1 MSVIIVLVGGL
12 LLFANPDLR
21 QDTYRAEL
29 GVSSL
34 SGSASSG
41 SESIKGGTLVGWGV
55 SLTGEYR
62 DETPLRH
69 SLGLQRYESNTK
81 SLEFYT
87 LGLDYVF
94 QWPERPLQFA
104 FGAEAGSVQL
114 LPKGMN
120 SIDAGTAK
128 LGWELHG
135 EAMHYFVFRNQ
146 LVHAYVRPA
155 WRVYQPELEAGGI
168 TEKFNAGGL
177 SLTGGMGI
185 QF

>member
-1 MSVIIVLVGGL
+1 MSVIIVLIGGL

-69 SLGLQRYESNTK
+69 SLGMQRYESNTK

-94 QWPERPLQFA
+94 QWPERPVNLHSGQKP
-104 FGAEAGSVQL
+104 EASNCF
-114 LPKGMN
+114 PR
-120 SIDAGTAK
+120 
-128 LGWELHG
+128 E
-135 EAMHYFVFRNQ
+135 
-146 LVHAYVRPA
+146 
-155 WRVYQPELEAGGI
+155 
-168 TEKFNAGGL
+168 
-177 SLTGGMGI
+177 
-185 QF
+185 

>member
-1 MSVIIVLVGGL
+1 MSVIIVLIGGL

-21 QDTYRAEL
+21 QETYRAEL

-34 SGSASSG
+34 SGSVSSG

-94 QWPERPLQFA
+94 QWPERPVQFV

-114 LPKGMN
+114 LPK
-120 SIDAGTAK
+120 
-128 LGWELHG
+128 
-135 EAMHYFVFRNQ
+135 
-146 LVHAYVRPA
+146 
-155 WRVYQPELEAGGI
+155 
-168 TEKFNAGGL
+168 
-177 SLTGGMGI
+177 
-185 QF
+185 